1 LSAFVESTVE
11 STDSGC
17 IFSDPHGVLQE
28 RPPRGE
34 LNQMNVAEKTEREI
48 RLKTKPEA
56 VLYSR
61 AEAAAMLSVSARTL
75 DYWIEKSLM
84 RAVKLGRRRVG
95 IPATEV
101 KRIAQSGIVEV
112 RP

>member
-1 LSAFVESTVE
+1 MSV
-11 STDSGC
+11 
-17 IFSDPHGVLQE
+17 
-28 RPPRGE
+28 GE
-34 LNQMNVAEKTEREI
+34 TIKGEMRAR
-48 RLKTKPEA
+48 TKPEA

-61 AEAAAMLSVSARTL
+61 AEAAGMLSVSARTL
-75 DYWIEKSLM
+75 DYWIEKGLM

-101 KRIAQSGIVEV
+101 RRIAQSGIAEV

>member
-1 LSAFVESTVE
+1 MSVT
-11 STDSGC
+11 
-17 IFSDPHGVLQE
+17 
-28 RPPRGE
+28 
-34 LNQMNVAEKTEREI
+34 EKTKVET

-101 KRIAQSGIVEV
+101 RRIAQFAIAEV